1 MPLVLNFSHASQL
14 SMYAQHNSSQLL
26 AYRSQPHFGRKVS
39 YNLSFA
45 DRLLLLRTLAQL
57 LSEPSFAA
65 PRHRKSAVR
74 QSASHRL
81 GSRANPWLCWADHKA
96 TSFQSHSSTQNYA
109 CMQPTRPPTYVP
121 QIKQPTVRQS
131 RLGVGPSV
139 GHSPWAVS
147 SAPRLRGGYR
157 HLTPH
162 SRPRRSACIGR

>member
-1 MPLVLNFSHASQL
+1 MPLVLNFSHAQL
-14 SMYAQHNSSQLL
+14 SMYAEHNSSQLL

-96 TSFQSHSSTQNYA
+96 TLPHRITPA
-109 CMQPTRPPTYVP
+109 CNQPGLLHMYR
-121 QIKQPTVRQS
+121 KSNNQP
-131 RLGVGPSV
+131 LDK
-139 GHSPWAVS
+139 AV
-147 SAPRLRGGYR
+147 
-157 HLTPH
+157 
-162 SRPRRSACIGR
+162 